1 VLMTARRS
9 ASVQDQAE
17 VLRRHFLIY
26 LR

>member
-1 VLMTARRS
+1 MAARRS

-17 VLRRHFLIY
+17 ILRRHFLIL